1 MDCSNMNQ
9 RRCGCNCG
17 CGCRPQMMIQP
28 DFDCGCGEPP
38 TMIPDRPVIEPR
50 RVERPAASCGCAE
63 GGTLMPNRPMPMP
76 KPCCEAVMPERPMPM
91 PKPCCNATMPAQTR
105 CDCPNT
111 GVGGMEMYPI
121 AMGYIP
127 WQQWQQ
133 TCALD
138 RGLARGTIFP
148 ELDLPFVMGRCR

>member
-9 RRCGCNCG
+9 RRCGCNSG
-17 CGCRPQMMIQP
+17 CGSCRPQMMIQP
-28 DFDCGCGEPP
+28 DFDCSCGEPP
-38 TMIPDRPVIEPR
+38 TMIPDRPMPR
-50 RVERPAASCGCAE
+50 
-63 GGTLMPNRPMPMP
+63 
-76 KPCCEAVMPERPMPM
+76 
-91 PKPCCNATMPAQTR
+91 PCCNATMPAQTR

-121 AMGYIP
+121 AMGHIP

-133 TCALD
+133 TYALD
-138 RGLARGTIFP
+138 RGLVRGTIFP

>member
-9 RRCGCNCG
+9 RR

-28 DFDCGCGEPP
+28 DFDCSCGEPP

-133 TCALD
+133 TYALD